1 MRLNEI
7 RDKFNLKV
15 LSGNEHLEIDVTGGY
30 VSDLMSDVIAH
41 GKEGDIWITY
51 QTHVNVV
58 AIALMKNMA
67 GIILI
72 QGRELIP
79 AAAAKAEQEGLP
91 VLSSSES
98 AFEVVGRLYQLGI
111 PG

>member
-7 RDKFNLKV
+7 KEKLNLRI
-15 LSGNEHLEIDVTGGY
+15 LSGSSSMNGEIARGY

-58 AIALMKNMA
+58 AIAMMKNIA
-67 GIILI
+67 GVILI
-72 QGRELIP
+72 QNRELIP
-79 AAAAKAEQEGLP
+79 EAAEKAEEASLP
-91 VLSSSES
+91 VLCSSES
-98 AFEVVGRLYQLGI
+98 AFEVAGKLYQLGI

>member
-7 RDKFNLKV
+7 TDKLNLKV
-15 LSGNEHLEIDVTGGY
+15 LSGNEHLNSNVSRGY

-41 GKEGDIWITY
+41 GIEGDIWITY

-67 GIILI
+67 GVILI

-98 AFEVVGRLYQLGI
+98 AYEIVGKLYHMGI

>member
-7 RDKFNLKV
+7 KDKLNLKV
-15 LSGNEHLEIDVTGGY
+15 LTGSKQLDSIVSRGY

-41 GKEGDIWITY
+41 GRDGDIWVTY

-58 AIALMKNMA
+58 AIALMKKMA
-67 GIILI
+67 GVILI
-72 QGRELIP
+72 QNRELIP
-79 AAAAKAEQEGLP
+79 AAAEKAEQEGLT
-91 VLSSSES
+91 VFSSNES
-98 AFEVVGRLYQLGI
+98 AFELVGRLYELDI

>member
-1 MRLNEI
+1 MHLNEI
-7 RDKFNLKV
+7 IEKLDLKL
-15 LSGNEHLEIDVTGGY
+15 LSGEVPLQTEVLRGY

-72 QGRELIP
+72 QNRQLIP
-79 AAAAKAEQEGLP
+79 AAATKAEEAGLT
-91 VLSSSES
+91 VLSSCES
-98 AFEVVGRLYQLGI
+98 AFETTGRLYQLGI

>member
-1 MRLNEI
+1 MNLDEIKTKLNLTLLTGSNPL
-7 RDKFNLKV
+7 NLEV
-15 LSGNEHLEIDVTGGY
+15 SRGY

-51 QTHVNVV
+51 QTHLNVV

-67 GIILI
+67 GVILI

-79 AAAAKAEQEGLP
+79 AAAKKAEQEGLP
-91 VLSSSES
+91 VLSSSKS
-98 AFEVVGRLYQLGI
+98 AFEVAGELYQLGI

>member
-7 RDKFNLKV
+7 KESLDLKV
-15 LSGNEHLEIDVTGGY
+15 LSGNKQLETDVSRGY

-58 AIALMKNMA
+58 AIAMMKDMA

-91 VLSSSES
+91 VFSSSES
-98 AFEVVGRLYQLGI
+98 AFEVAGRLYQLGI
-111 PG
+111 HG

>member
-1 MRLNEI
+1 MRLTDI
-7 RDKFNLKV
+7 KDKLNLTV
-15 LSGNEHLEIDVTGGY
+15 LSGSNNLETDVTRGY

-58 AIALMKNMA
+58 AIAMMKNMTA
-67 GIILI
+67 VILI

-79 AAAAKAEQEGLP
+79 AAKLKAEQEGLP
-91 VLSSSES
+91 VLSSTES
-98 AFEVVGRLYQLGI
+98 AFEVVGKLYKQGI

>member
-7 RDKFNLKV
+7 KDKLNLKI
-15 LSGNEHLEIDVTGGY
+15 LSGSKNIESNVSRGY

-79 AAAAKAEQEGLP
+79 AAAIKAEQEGLV
-91 VLSSSES
+91 VLSSSKS
-98 AFEVVGRLYQLGI
+98 AFKVAGELYQLGI

>member
-1 MRLNEI
+1 MRLTEI
-7 RDKFNLKV
+7 KEKLNLKV
-15 LSGNEHLEIDVTGGY
+15 LTGNKNIESNVTRGY

-58 AIALMKNMA
+58 AIAMMKNMA
-67 GIILI
+67 GVILI
-72 QGRELIP
+72 QNRELIP
-79 AAAAKAEQEGLP
+79 AAAVKAEEEGLP
-91 VLSSSES
+91 VLISNKS
-98 AFEVVGRLYQLGI
+98 AFELAGRLYQLGI

>member
-1 MRLNEI
+1 MRLDDIEN
-7 RDKFNLKV
+7 KLNLKL
-15 LSGNEHLEIDVTGGY
+15 LSGRKSLNSEVSRGY

-51 QTHVNVV
+51 QTHLNVV

-79 AAAAKAEQEGLP
+79 SAAIKAEQEGLP
-91 VLSSSES
+91 VFSSSKS
-98 AFEVVGRLYQLGI
+98 AFEVVGKLYQLGI
-111 PG
+111 SG

>member
-7 RDKFNLKV
+7 KESLDLKV
-15 LSGNEHLEIDVTGGY
+15 LSGNKQLETDVSRGY

-58 AIALMKNMA
+58 AIAMMKDMA

-91 VLSSSES
+91 VFSSSES

>member
-7 RDKFNLKV
+7 IDKLDLKL
-15 LSGNEHLEIDVTGGY
+15 LSGKEPLQTEVVRGY

-58 AIALMKNMA
+58 AIAMMKNMTA
-67 GIILI
+67 VILI

-79 AAAAKAEQEGLP
+79 VAAEKAKKEGLP
-91 VLSSSES
+91 VFSSSES
-98 AFEVVGRLYQLGI
+98 AFELVGRLYQLGI

>member
-7 RDKFNLKV
+7 TDKPNLKV
-15 LSGNEHLEIDVTGGY
+15 LSGKEHLNSSVSRGY

-67 GIILI
+67 GVILI

-79 AAAAKAEQEGLP
+79 AAAEKAKEEGLP
-91 VLSSSES
+91 VLSSSKS
-98 AFEVVGRLYQLGI
+98 AFEVAGELYQLGI

>member
-1 MRLNEI
+1 MRLKDIKE
-7 RDKFNLKV
+7 KLNLKI
-15 LSGNEHLEIDVTGGY
+15 LTGSIQPETEVKRGY

-41 GKEGDIWITY
+41 GKGGDIWITY

-58 AIALMKNMA
+58 AIALMKNLS
-67 GIILI
+67 GVILI

-79 AAAAKAEQEGLP
+79 AAAEKAKQENLV
-91 VLSSSES
+91 VLSSEES
-98 AFEVVGRLYQLGI
+98 AFELAGKLYNMGI

>member
-1 MRLNEI
+1 MNLDEIKNKLNLTLLTSSNPLNSEVS
-7 RDKFNLKV
+7 R
-15 LSGNEHLEIDVTGGY
+15 GY

-51 QTHVNVV
+51 QTHLNVV

-67 GIILI
+67 GVILI

-79 AAAAKAEQEGLP
+79 AAAEKAQEEGLP
-91 VLSSSES
+91 VLSSSKS
-98 AFEVVGRLYQLGI
+98 AFEVAGELYQLGI

>member
-1 MRLNEI
+1 MRLSEI
-7 RDKFNLKV
+7 KEKLDLRII
-15 LSGNEHLEIDVTGGY
+15 SGRNSMGGEVTRGY

-41 GKEGDIWITY
+41 AKEGDIWITY

-58 AIALMKNMA
+58 AIAMMKNIA

-72 QGRELIP
+72 QDRELIP
-79 AAAAKAEQEGLP
+79 EAAEKAADVSLP
-91 VLSSSES
+91 VLCSKES
-98 AFEVVGRLYQLGI
+98 AFEVAGKLYQLGI

>member
-7 RDKFNLKV
+7 KDKLNLKV
-15 LSGNEHLEIDVTGGY
+15 LSGSEHLESEVDRGY

-58 AIALMKNMA
+58 AIAMMKNIA
-67 GIILI
+67 AVILI
-72 QGRELIP
+72 QDRELIS
-79 AAAAKAEQEGLP
+79 AAAEKAEQEGLP
-91 VLSSSES
+91 VFSSSDS
-98 AFEVVGRLYQLGI
+98 AFEMAGRLYQLGI

>member
-7 RDKFNLKV
+7 KDKLNLKI
-15 LSGNEHLEIDVTGGY
+15 LSGSKNIESNVTRGY
-30 VSDLMSDVIAH
+30 LSDLMSDVIAH

-58 AIALMKNMA
+58 AIAMMKNMA

-79 AAAAKAEQEGLP
+79 AAAKKANQEGLP
-91 VLSSSES
+91 VLSSSKS
-98 AFEVVGRLYQLGI
+98 AFEIVGELYQMGI

>member
-1 MRLNEI
+1 MNKI
-7 RDKFNLKV
+7 KDKLNLKV
-15 LSGNEHLEIDVTGGY
+15 LSGNGHLESNVSRGY

-41 GKEGDIWITY
+41 GKEGDIWITC

-58 AIALMKNMA
+58 AIAMMKNMA
-67 GIILI
+67 AVILI
-72 QGRELIP
+72 QDRELIP

-98 AFEVVGRLYQLGI
+98 AFKVVGKLYQLGI

>member
-7 RDKFNLKV
+7 MDKFNLKA
-15 LSGNEHLEIDVTGGY
+15 LSGNEHLEIDVTRGY

-79 AAAAKAEQEGLP
+79 AAAVKAEQEGLP

-98 AFEVVGRLYQLGI
+98 AFELVGRLYQLGI

>member
-7 RDKFNLKV
+7 KDKLNLKV
-15 LSGNEHLEIDVTGGY
+15 LTGSKNIESNVTRGY
-30 VSDLMSDVIAH
+30 ASDLMSDVIAH

-58 AIALMKNMA
+58 AIAMMKNMA

-72 QGRELIP
+72 QNRELIP
-79 AAAAKAEQEGLP
+79 QAASKAEKEGLP
-91 VLSSSES
+91 VLISRES
-98 AFEVVGRLYQLGI
+98 AFETAGRLYQLGI

>member
-1 MRLNEI
+1 MRLSEI
-7 RDKFNLKV
+7 KDKLNLKV
-15 LSGNEHLEIDVTGGY
+15 LTGSSNIESTVTRGY

-58 AIALMKNMA
+58 AIAMMKNMA

-72 QGRELIP
+72 QNRELIP
-79 AAAAKAEQEGLP
+79 QAASKAQEEGLP
-91 VLSSSES
+91 VFSCRES
-98 AFEVVGRLYQLGI
+98 AFETAGRLYQLGI

>member
-7 RDKFNLKV
+7 KDSLDLKV
-15 LSGNEHLEIDVTGGY
+15 LTGNGQLESEVNRGY

-41 GKEGDIWITY
+41 GNEGDIWITY
-51 QTHVNVV
+51 QAHVNVV

-67 GIILI
+67 GVILI

-79 AAAAKAEQEGLP
+79 AAAEKAEKEGLP
-91 VLSSSES
+91 VMVSEGS
-98 AFEVVGRLYQLGI
+98 AFEVVGKLYQMGI

>member
-7 RDKFNLKV
+7 KDKLNLKL
-15 LSGNEHLEIDVTGGY
+15 LSCKDSLHTEVVRGY

-41 GKEGDIWITY
+41 GKEGDVWITY

-58 AIALMKNMA
+58 AIAMMKNMTA
-67 GIILI
+67 VILI

-79 AAAAKAEQEGLP
+79 EALKKAEQEGLP
-91 VLSSSES
+91 VFSSSES
-98 AFEVVGRLYQLGI
+98 AFEIAGKLYQLGI

>member
-7 RDKFNLKV
+7 KDKLNLKV
-15 LSGNEHLEIDVTGGY
+15 LSGNEHLESEVSRGY

-67 GIILI
+67 AVILI
-72 QGRELIP
+72 QDRELIP

-91 VLSSSES
+91 VLSSRES
-98 AFEVVGRLYQLGI
+98 AFEVAGKLYQSGI

>member
-7 RDKFNLKV
+7 KDKLNLKV
-15 LSGNEHLEIDVTGGY
+15 LSGNGYLESVVSRGY

-58 AIALMKNMA
+58 AIAMMKNMA

-79 AAAAKAEQEGLP
+79 AAAVKAEQEGLP

-111 PG
+111 SG

>member
-7 RDKFNLKV
+7 KDKLNLKV
-15 LSGNEHLEIDVTGGY
+15 LSGNGYLESVVSRGY

-58 AIALMKNMA
+58 AIAMMKNMA

-79 AAAAKAEQEGLP
+79 AAAEKAEKECLP
-91 VLSSSES
+91 VFSSSES
-98 AFEVVGRLYQLGI
+98 AFEVAGRLYQSGI

>member
-7 RDKFNLKV
+7 KDRLNLKI
-15 LSGNEHLEIDVTGGY
+15 LTGNKNIESNVTRGY

-41 GKEGDIWITY
+41 GQEGDIWITY

-67 GIILI
+67 GVILI
-72 QGRELIP
+72 QNRELIP
-79 AAAAKAEQEGLP
+79 SAAVKAEEEGLP
-91 VLSSSES
+91 VLISSES
-98 AFEVVGRLYQLGI
+98 AFETAGRLYQLGI